1 MNYAPPIIMSSI
13 HFGNLL
19 QLMLTELAD
28 TVQKSETQATAARV
42 RLDDIELDIPAHLQL
57 LEAEAATPAQ
67 LIVGM
72 PSPREVLPAG
82 RVGRIRVTFEAQRP
96 EPTAQA
102 PDPAAS
108 LTGSR

>member
-1 MNYAPPIIMSSI
+1 MSSI

-28 TVQKSETQATAARV
+28 TVQKSEAQAAAARV

-57 LEAEAATPAQ
+57 LEAEATTPSKPAQ

-96 EPTAQA
+96 ET
-102 PDPAAS
+102 S
-108 LTGSR
+108 S